1 MGYVSS
7 WAHQLAPRRCLPSTS
22 SYQKQ
27 TAPEGPP
34 ALGFCFSTSLLKPLW
49 EGVRAREPSLVVPA
63 HLASVKR
70 TAPGKEELGG

>member
-1 MGYVSS
+1 MSS
-7 WAHQLAPRRCLPSTS
+7 WAYQPAPRRYLPSTS

-49 EGVRAREPSLVVPA
+49 EGVRAREPSLVVPD
-63 HLASVKR
+63 HLASAKR
-70 TAPGKEELGG
+70 TTQGQEELGG